1 MPEQIPRRMSA
12 EITRKW
18 CELAEQRRAHFI
30 ELYDSGRWRH
40 YYTEEQLLARM
51 REAIRLAETWERLS
65 KAPDEP
71 EVVAAEAPKAV
82 PAE

>member
-12 EITRKW
+12 EITRQW
-18 CELAEQRRAHFI
+18 RALAEQRRAHFV

-51 REAIRLAETWERLS
+51 REAIRLAETWERLA
-65 KAPDEP
+65 KAPDDP
-71 EVVAAEAPKAV
+71 APVAAE
-82 PAE
+82 